1 MIDNAAEKLR
11 LVLIFFLS
19 VSWWPVM
26 AVSFCTL
33 SLLDLSTMSVFAD
46 GLHAK
51 RRVLCPFL
59 RFQSLVPSF
68 TALYSFIHW
77 KLYNERKGGRAPGL
91 LSPHIYPAPFS
102 LNIQLPVV
110 SYLALSVRLTV
121 KQVRRTNVLC
131 NMIGQWYL
139 KGQSNDAIHLYR
151 YVITNTT
158 EERLLKRALHTWSLS
173 FNMTQTET
181 SKKIDPD

>member
-1 MIDNAAEKLR
+1 
-11 LVLIFFLS
+11 
-19 VSWWPVM
+19 M

-77 KLYNERKGGRAPGL
+77 KLYNEWKGGRAPGL
-91 LSPHIYPAPFS
+91 LSPHIYPAPLFS
-102 LNIQLPVV
+102 QYTVACGFIPCAICQIDSETGTANKRVV
-110 SYLALSVRLTV
+110 QYDWSMVFKGPIKRCNTFI
-121 KQVRRTNVLC
+121 QVRYYQYN
-131 NMIGQWYL
+131 
-139 KGQSNDAIHLYR
+139 
-151 YVITNTT
+151 
-158 EERLLKRALHTWSLS
+158 
-173 FNMTQTET
+173 
-181 SKKIDPD
+181 